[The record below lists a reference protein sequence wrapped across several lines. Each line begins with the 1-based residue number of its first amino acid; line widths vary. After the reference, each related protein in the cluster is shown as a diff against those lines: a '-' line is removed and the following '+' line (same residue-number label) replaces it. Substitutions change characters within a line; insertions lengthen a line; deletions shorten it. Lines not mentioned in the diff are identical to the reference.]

1 MDYNQL
7 RIQGDPVMD
16 KLQFECR
23 KCKKKTTQLVR
34 IITDNL
40 PENVKTIQCTV
51 CSCMTVAMIGDV
63 DAGL

>member
-1 MDYNQL
+1 ME
-7 RIQGDPVMD
+7 

-40 PENVKTIQCTV
+40 PANVKTIQCTV

-63 DAGL
+63 DASL